1 MQEAR
6 PVALLTAL
14 VLAVMAA
21 SCSHSTTTKT
31 AATPAPSPSPAPAAA
46 PPQTASAPAT
56 GAPVRPRR
64 VPLSRDSLA
73 HLRANYVAT
82 VMQQIAGRENEPAG
96 QVFKNVKELS
106 NLTAGE
112 LVHMMDT
119 TYGRALS
126 WNCTNCHRA
135 VNGVVADWS
144 SDTLRNKQRARFMQQ
159 MVQVINTEQLPKQ
172 YPRDTP
178 QITCV
183 TCHRG
188 YNEPPPS
195 SVLVPPFGAPGGPP
209 IPERFGP
216 PPGAAPAGR
225 PPR

>member
-1 MQEAR
+1 MQESR
-6 PVALLTAL
+6 PFALLTAFA
-14 VLAVMAA
+14 LAFAAA
-21 SCSHSTTTKT
+21 SCSHSNAAKT
-31 AATPAPSPSPAPAAA
+31 AATPAASPAPVAA
-46 PPQTASAPAT
+46 PPQGATASAQPT
-56 GAPVRPRR
+56 GAPPRPRR
-64 VPLSRDSLA
+64 VPLSRDSVA
-73 HLRANYVAT
+73 HLRANYVET
-82 VMQQIAGRENEPAG
+82 VLQQIAGRENEPAG

-126 WNCTNCHRA
+126 WNCSNCHRA

-159 MVQVINTEQLPKQ
+159 MVNVINTEELPKQ

-178 QITCV
+178 QINCA

-209 IPERFGP
+209 IPQRFAP
-216 PPGAAPAGR
+216 PPGR